1 MHSAV
6 AGWRSPAFT
15 ASQWL
20 ELEHQALIYKY
31 LMAGVPVPPDL
42 LLSIRRSFFHL
53 SALGHSSYCGKK
65 LDPEPGRCRR
75 TDGKK
80 WRCSKDAHPDS
91 KYCERHMHRSR
102 NRSRKPVE
110 MQAISKSQSPSST
123 VASLSPIVSTGNGR
137 GSGSFQ
143 SYPFHSVSGGYN
155 KQGSRSEASA
165 PYQFSEKEFRY
176 VHGGKSD
183 VNVDVNGCNLSTQ
196 GVSGSEKDL
205 VGMELERPWS
215 SLSSSKTSYHPQL
228 QLHATHG
235 IDGQVDVMNLVS
247 MNQQQQHSLLGSE
260 YDEYGSAAS
269 EQEKHESSHLLL
281 QPLFDEWPK
290 TKDHHL
296 WPSGTSSFSPATT
309 QLSMSIPM
317 RDFSNT

>member
-53 SALGHSSYCGKK
+53 SALEPLILLCGKK
-65 LDPEPGRCRR
+65 LDPEPEAVRR

-91 KYCERHMHRSR
+91 K
-102 NRSRKPVE
+102 
-110 MQAISKSQSPSST
+110 
-123 VASLSPIVSTGNGR
+123 
-137 GSGSFQ
+137 
-143 SYPFHSVSGGYN
+143 
-155 KQGSRSEASA
+155 
-165 PYQFSEKEFRY
+165 Y

-247 MNQQQQHSLLGSE
+247 MNQQQQQQQQQQHSLLGTI
-260 YDEYGSAAS
+260 
-269 EQEKHESSHLLL
+269 HVHSHAGLL
-281 QPLFDEWPK
+281 Q
-290 TKDHHL
+290 HL
-296 WPSGTSSFSPATT
+296 MLSDATRGEV
-309 QLSMSIPM
+309 I
-317 RDFSNT
+317 